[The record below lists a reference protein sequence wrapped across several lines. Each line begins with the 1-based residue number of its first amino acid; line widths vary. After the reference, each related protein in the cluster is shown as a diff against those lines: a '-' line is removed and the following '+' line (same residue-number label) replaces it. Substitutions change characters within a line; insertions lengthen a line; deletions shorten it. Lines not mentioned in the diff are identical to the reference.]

1 MHTLLKRSIVVIFLV
16 CAYFTS
22 ISQSYIPENNNTQVL
37 VKPVVALQAH
47 AVDIRDVRLLNG
59 PFKNAMDKDAAYL
72 LSIDPDRLLH
82 RFYKN
87 AGLPTKGDVYGGWES
102 EGLSGHTMG
111 HYLSACSMM
120 FASTGDARFSSRVNY
135 LVNELA
141 ACQEAR
147 KTGYVGA
154 IPNEDSIFGKV
165 KKGEI
170 KTTGFDLNGGWSP
183 WYTVHKL
190 MAGLVDAY
198 LYCNNKK
205 ALSVA
210 VRMADWVGETLQNL
224 TEEQLQKMLACEFG
238 GMNEVLV
245 NIYSVTGEKKYLDLS
260 HKFQHKAILDP
271 LAAGKDPLPGK
282 HSNTQIPKIIG
293 CARRYEVEGN
303 ENDKKIAENF
313 WDIVVHHHSYVIGG
327 NSDHEYLAEPD
338 KLSDYLSESTCET
351 CNTYNMLKLTRH
363 LFCWHP
369 NSAIADFYERA
380 LYNHILSSQNP
391 EDGMMCY
398 FVPLQMGTKK
408 EFSDQFNTF
417 TCCVGSGMES
427 HSKYTESI
435 YYEGTDGSL
444 FINLFIPSVL
454 NWKEKNIIIKQ
465 ETNFPNS
472 DTINFSINVPKPSLF
487 TIRIRKPWWAKNGIG
502 MTVNNKIVDISH
514 EENGYVLINR
524 KWNNND
530 KIRVVIP
537 MNLYTE
543 STPDNPNR
551 IAFLYGPIVLAGEL
565 GDKKISDFHDVP
577 VLLTNDHNIN
587 NWIKPVT
594 GQSLVFRTTNTGK
607 PFDITLKPFYQTYKN
622 YYSVYWDY
630 FTNDD
635 WAKREADYEAE
646 KKRLKDI
653 EDRTVDVMRIG
664 EMQPERD
671 HNLKSEISYVEEEQ
685 GKKSRNAHTGGYFSF
700 TMKVDSSAQNNLLVT
715 YWGGDNNRIHDILID
730 DTVVATQELKH
741 EHPNKFFDIEYAVPS
756 SLIKGKS
763 FVTIKFRAYTGRTTG
778 NIYGCRIIRK

>member
-1 MHTLLKRSIVVIFLV
+1 MSTLIQKTISIIFFV
-16 CAYFTS
+16 CISFFS
-22 ISQSYIPENNNTQVL
+22 FSQSYVPENNNARVL

-47 AVDIRDVRLLNG
+47 AFNIRDVRLLNS

-120 FASTGDARFSSRVNY
+120 YASTGDIHFSDRVKY
-135 LVNELA
+135 LVDELVF
-141 ACQEAR
+141 CQDAR
-147 KTGYVGA
+147 KTGYIGA
-154 IPNEDSIFGKV
+154 VPNEDSIFGKL
-165 KKGEI
+165 KRGEI

-198 LYCNNKK
+198 LYCDNKK
-205 ALSVA
+205 ALTIA
-210 VRMADWVGETLQNL
+210 VRMADWVGETLKNL
-224 TEEQLQKMLACEFG
+224 NDEQLQKMLACEFG

-245 NIYSVTGEKKYLDLS
+245 NIYSITGEKKYLDLS
-260 HKFQHKAILDP
+260 YKFQHKAILDP

-293 CARRYEVEGN
+293 CARRYEVEGD

-351 CNTYNMLKLTRH
+351 CNTYNMLKLSRH

-369 NSAIADFYERA
+369 NSTVADFYERA

-427 HSKYTESI
+427 HSKYTEAI

-444 FINLFIPSVL
+444 FVNLFIPSVL
-454 NWKEKNIIIKQ
+454 NWKEKNIAIRQ
-465 ETNFPNS
+465 ETNFPYS
-472 DTINFSINVPKPSLF
+472 DTVSLSISTQKPAAF
-487 TIRIRKPWWAKNGIG
+487 TIRIRKPWWAKKGIG
-502 MTVNNKIVDISH
+502 ITVNNKQADISR
-514 EENGYVLINR
+514 EENGYILING
-524 KWNNND
+524 KWKNND
-530 KIRVVIP
+530 KIKIIIP
-537 MNLYTE
+537 MCLYTE
-543 STPDNPNR
+543 NTPDNANR
-551 IAFLYGPIVLAGEL
+551 IAFLYGPLVLAGDL
-565 GDKKISDFHDVP
+565 GEKKPNDFHDVP
-577 VLLTNDHNIN
+577 VLLTNDHDIN
-587 NWIKPVT
+587 NWV
-594 GQSLVFRTTNTGK
+594 
-607 PFDITLKPFYQTYKN
+607 
-622 YYSVYWDY
+622 
-630 FTNDD
+630 
-635 WAKREADYEAE
+635 
-646 KKRLKDI
+646 
-653 EDRTVDVMRIG
+653 
-664 EMQPERD
+664 
-671 HNLKSEISYVEEEQ
+671 
-685 GKKSRNAHTGGYFSF
+685 
-700 TMKVDSSAQNNLLVT
+700 
-715 YWGGDNNRIHDILID
+715 
-730 DTVVATQELKH
+730 
-741 EHPNKFFDIEYAVPS
+741 
-756 SLIKGKS
+756 
-763 FVTIKFRAYTGRTTG
+763 
-778 NIYGCRIIRK
+778 